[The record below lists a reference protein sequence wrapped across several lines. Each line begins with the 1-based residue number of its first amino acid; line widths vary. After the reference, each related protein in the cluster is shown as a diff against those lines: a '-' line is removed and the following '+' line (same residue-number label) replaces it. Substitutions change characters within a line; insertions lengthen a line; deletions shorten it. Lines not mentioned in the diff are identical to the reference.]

1 VGTSLAVVRSLGSGR
16 RPRTPQELEGFEQ
29 VLVDQYLL
37 AAVGAGVG
45 DAAIRQGRMV
55 IFGAGSIAG
64 SLIGWEL
71 GARIA
76 TKTRQRGGIPGGV
89 IRITVG
95 AAVAAGLL

>member
-1 VGTSLAVVRSLGSGR
+1 
-16 RPRTPQELEGFEQ
+16 
-29 VLVDQYLL
+29 
-37 AAVGAGVG
+37 
-45 DAAIRQGRMV
+45 MV